1 MYRRR
6 TEQALISNCVS
17 ALYVLVA
24 RRQRKEIARNLSL
37 EMASPGRDLGAV
49 ASDAGQTGEHGRYF
63 SFLPALHHMLW
74 VWCPQL
80 DCAADRDWTC
90 AALFG
95 SAGVVLRIRRVSFVA
110 EESDNVSNLFFGG
123 PVASSALRFT
133 VCVTRRLFVIELVS
147 LRSGCKD

>member
-6 TEQALISNCVS
+6 TKQALISNCVS

-74 VWCPQL
+74 VWGPQL

-95 SAGVVLRIRRVSFVA
+95 SVGVVLRIRRVKF
-110 EESDNVSNLFFGG
+110 
-123 PVASSALRFT
+123 
-133 VCVTRRLFVIELVS
+133 C
-147 LRSGCKD
+147 C